1 MRAVDQPPPPGRS
14 RGLLPPPSRGRAV
27 HGDSPGYGAREGNG
41 ISVRVIASTAERLP
55 ASVVVRLWG
64 IAPVGEAARRGGGWN
79 SPRPC
84 PDVSPGTVFVEH
96 PFPCLLRLW
105 LNVFRL
111 TNPHLPSMPSRKK
124 PHHAAVARGI
134 PHEDGG
140 SIFIQIPVTPPGICP
155 WTGHGEVYQTSEALV

>member
-1 MRAVDQPPPPGRS
+1 MW
-14 RGLLPPPSRGRAV
+14 
-27 HGDSPGYGAREGNG
+27 
-41 ISVRVIASTAERLP
+41 VIASTAERLY
-55 ASVVVRLWG
+55 SSLTLYRWG

-79 SPRPC
+79 IPLPC

-111 TNPHLPSMPSRKK
+111 TKPRLPSMPSRKK

-140 SIFIQIPVTPPGICP
+140 CTFIQIPATPPESV
-155 WTGHGEVYQTSEALV
+155 HGLDTKRFIKPVRLLV